1 MTGHDPTR
9 VGGALFTDIVG
20 FTEFTDSRGDLAALE
35 LLERQTAVAEVVLA
49 GTGGRIVKELGDG
62 LFIWFDEISV
72 SLGASIDLMRSIEA
86 DRRAGTFPLSIRLG
100 LHCGD
105 AMLRG
110 DDVIGHTVNI
120 AARIV
125 DLASPGELLV
135 SEHALRSAASDRLP
149 FVAVGPTRVKG
160 IADPIWLHRFEG

>member
-62 LFIWFDEISV
+62 IARRLNRP
-72 SLGASIDLMRSIEA
+72 GAV
-86 DRRAGTFPLSIRLG
+86 DRG
-100 LHCGD
+100 
-105 AMLRG
+105 
-110 DDVIGHTVNI
+110 
-120 AARIV
+120 
-125 DLASPGELLV
+125 
-135 SEHALRSAASDRLP
+135 
-149 FVAVGPTRVKG
+149 
-160 IADPIWLHRFEG
+160 